1 MAATTADAAMVV
13 SLLVKVGRC
22 ILWQPLIICVFL
34 CAISDLKTAPLRYV
48 YVHRWYLLRSS
59 SCYMAVEV
67 EVEPGRLTLL
77 SHRDTCLVTV
87 T

>member
-34 CAISDLKTAPLRYV
+34 CAISDLKTAP
-48 YVHRWYLLRSS
+48 
-59 SCYMAVEV
+59 M
-67 EVEPGRLTLL
+67 
-77 SHRDTCLVTV
+77 
-87 T
+87 

>member
-34 CAISDLKTAPLRYV
+34 PT
-48 YVHRWYLLRSS
+48 YLCR
-59 SCYMAVEV
+59 
-67 EVEPGRLTLL
+67 
-77 SHRDTCLVTV
+77 
-87 T
+87 